1 MERRRSHRHNLS
13 ILVRLRIPSASLP
26 TTVATSI
33 NLSERGV
40 LLETSVH
47 LEVGAQIE
55 LELKLLEEATGQ
67 PTTEWRCKGHV
78 VHGRPAL
85 AGPGFRVGVS
95 FDSLG
100 AYP

>member
-13 ILVRLRIPSASLP
+13 MLVRLRIPNASP
-26 TTVATSI
+26 PTVATSI

-55 LELKLLEEATGQ
+55 LALTLLEEATGQ

-78 VHGRPAL
+78 VHARPAL
-85 AGPGFRVGVS
+85 VGPGFRVGVS